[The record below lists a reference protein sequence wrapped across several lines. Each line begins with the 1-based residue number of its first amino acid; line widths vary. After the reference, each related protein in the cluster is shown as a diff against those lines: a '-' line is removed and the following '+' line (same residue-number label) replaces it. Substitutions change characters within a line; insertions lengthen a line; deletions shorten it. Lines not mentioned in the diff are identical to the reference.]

1 MPLRG
6 ARSGERSGD
15 AHRVRRAGGFAG
27 PPAGR
32 ADGGRPAARVADRR
46 RRSPRARQ
54 AVASPAAG
62 NGSA

>member
-1 MPLRG
+1 M
-6 ARSGERSGD
+6 
-15 AHRVRRAGGFAG
+15 RRAGGFAG